1 MEVTEY
7 VKVLGW
13 ERAGRKETQLVGA
26 ESAKGKSQVMEDF
39 VEWVKVLEFRSR
51 YPEKLLRKG
60 VKSVFINKCYYQFSK
75 QCVVMTVSILVTL
88 E

>member
-13 ERAGRKETQLVGA
+13 ERAWRKETQLVGA

-39 VEWVKVLEFRSR
+39 VEWVKVLEFKSR

-60 VKSVFINKCYYQFSK
+60 VK
-75 QCVVMTVSILVTL
+75 
-88 E
+88 